1 VSGETNGR
9 YTYVC
14 GPCACG
20 CCCAI
25 GVETVNVEGVDCE
38 AAVEAELE
46 DDAVW
51 RERRGISVAPA

>member
-1 VSGETNGR
+1 
-9 YTYVC
+9 
-14 GPCACG
+14 
-20 CCCAI
+20 
-25 GVETVNVEGVDCE
+25 VEGVDCE